1 MGRLANDTPVVQ
13 FQHRASPQ
21 ERPRTPAVGCAV
33 NAATTLEQGCVLL
46 APLLE
51 AQGFAYEAGVVTSD
65 ETQEVAR
72 GVFARGDGRRLE
84 LTVVRVLVTEGG
96 ADVANARSTL
106 RDVVYRIGEL
116 GLPHDAYMAV
126 VLGEEGS
133 NQYPSFGGNPLDE
146 FRHLCHDIEA
156 YATVF
161 LRGPESHFKVIAER
175 AALWSRGMWSPRALF
190 RT

>member
-1 MGRLANDTPVVQ
+1 
-13 FQHRASPQ
+13 
-21 ERPRTPAVGCAV
+21 V
-33 NAATTLEQGCVLL
+33 NAATTLEQGCALL
-46 APLLE
+46 APVLG
-51 AQGFAYEAGVVTSD
+51 QHGFAYEAGDAATD

-72 GVFARGDGRRLE
+72 GTFVRAADQRRLE
-84 LTVVRVLVTEGG
+84 LTVVRALV
-96 ADVANARSTL
+96 ADGEKVANARSVL
-106 RDVVYRIGEL
+106 RDVVYRVGEL
-116 GLPHDAYMAV
+116 SVAHEAYMAV

-133 NQYPSFGGNPLDE
+133 NQYPTFGGQPLDG
-146 FRHLCHDIEA
+146 FRHLCHDLEC

>member
-1 MGRLANDTPVVQ
+1 M
-13 FQHRASPQ
+13 
-21 ERPRTPAVGCAV
+21 
-33 NAATTLEQGCVLL
+33 NAETTLEQGCALL

-51 AQGFAYEAGVVTSD
+51 AQSFAYEAGDATRD
-65 ETQEVAR
+65 ETQEIAR
-72 GVFARGDGRRLE
+72 GAFARTDGRRLE
-84 LTVVRVLVTEGG
+84 LTVIRVLTTENGEKVT
-96 ADVANARSTL
+96 NARSVL
-106 RDVVYRIGEL
+106 RDVMYRVGEL
-116 GLPHDAYMAV
+116 ALAHDAYMAV

-133 NQYPSFGGNPLDE
+133 NQYPTFGGEPLDG
-146 FRHLCHDIEA
+146 FRHLCHDIEC

>member
-1 MGRLANDTPVVQ
+1 
-13 FQHRASPQ
+13 
-21 ERPRTPAVGCAV
+21 V
-33 NAATTLEQGCVLL
+33 NAATTLEQGCALL

-51 AQGFAYEAGVVTSD
+51 AHGFTYQAGAVTSD
-65 ETQEVAR
+65 ERQEVAC
-72 GVFARGDGRRLE
+72 GTFARPDGRQLE
-84 LTVVRVLVTEGG
+84 LAVVRVLVTEGG
-96 ADVANARSTL
+96 VEVENARSAL
-106 RDVVYRIGEL
+106 RDVVYRAGEL
-116 GLPHDAYMAV
+116 TLPHDAYMAV

-133 NQYPSFGGNPLDE
+133 NQYPSFGGHPLDG
-146 FRHLCHDIEA
+146 FRHLCHDMEC

>member
-1 MGRLANDTPVVQ
+1 MT
-13 FQHRASPQ
+13 
-21 ERPRTPAVGCAV
+21 V
-33 NAATTLEQGCVLL
+33 NAATTLEQGCTLL
-46 APLLE
+46 ASLLE
-51 AQGFAYEAGVVTSD
+51 AQGFTYEAGSVTSD

-72 GVFARGDGRRLE
+72 GTFIRGDGRRLE
-84 LTVVRVLVTEGG
+84 LTVVRVLTTEN
-96 ADVANARSTL
+96 DEKVANAVSIL
-106 RDVVYRIGEL
+106 RDVMYRVGEL
-116 GLPHDAYMAV
+116 AVPHEAYMAV

-133 NQYPSFGGNPLDE
+133 NQYPTFGGQPLDG
-146 FRHLCHDIEA
+146 FRHLRHDIES